1 MFSMIRR
8 KETEMARETAS
19 QPVDTKSPVMTP
31 TIWRIAFWGCGALI
45 ALAAVTLAA
54 VSESGAQRLGLALNA
69 VTGLPER
76 QQTVVAQIPAN
87 PPEPSADTI
96 KLAENLRLLTADRDR
111 LNARVASLEHALE
124 DVIGSI
130 KRQAAATEQAS
141 RLPPLAAAPAAPAIS
156 APATVTAATPPADDL
171 PRPLSYVPLPP
182 ERLATIEAAAARD
195 AVAPPPKPEIGIDLG
210 GASSPEALRAYWAS
224 VKANHGP
231 LLTHLRP
238 MMTMRER
245 KQGTP
250 SYRLI
255 LGPLPTAS
263 SAGHLCTQL
272 VPAHIFCRPTTF
284 ISQTAALL

>member
-1 MFSMIRR
+1 
-8 KETEMARETAS
+8 MARETAS
-19 QPVDTKSPVMTP
+19 QPVDTKPPVITP

-76 QQTVVAQIPAN
+76 QQTVVAQIPAK

-96 KLAENLRLLTADRDR
+96 KLAENLRLLTADRDQ
-111 LNARVASLEHALE
+111 LNARVAGLEHALE
-124 DVIGSI
+124 DVTGSI
-130 KRQAAATEQAS
+130 KRPTAATEQAS
-141 RLPPLAAAPAAPAIS
+141 RLPPPAPAIS
-156 APATVTAATPPADDL
+156 VPATITAAAPPADD
-171 PRPLSYVPLPP
+171 PPQPLSYVPLPP
-182 ERLATIEAAAARD
+182 ERLATIEAAAAPETI
-195 AVAPPPKPEIGIDLG
+195 APPPKPEIGIDLG
-210 GASSPEALRAYWAS
+210 GTSSPEALRAYWAS

-231 LLTHLRP
+231 LLVHLRP

-255 LGPLPTAS
+255 LGPLPTAG
-263 SAGHLCTQL
+263 SAGHLCAQL
-272 VPAHIFCRPTTF
+272 VPARISCRPTTF
-284 ISQTAALL
+284 ITQTAVLL